1 MHMEDHKAISRIK
14 QGDLDGLEV
23 LVDRYQVKAVH
34 ASYLV
39 LFDRSLAEDVVQ
51 MAFVKVAE
59 RIHQFDDARPFAP
72 WFFRIVVNDSIKLA
86 EREQRSMSLDEK
98 LDGSTAQ
105 LADWLIDPSPNPEQ
119 LLEQDE
125 VRQTVLEAIKS
136 LPPGQ
141 RAAIVMRYFLDMK
154 MVDMSMNLG
163 RPLSTIKWWL
173 RDGRRRLRNLMDL
186 PEVDRS

>member
-1 MHMEDHKAISRIK
+1 MEDHKAISRIK
-14 QGDLDGLEV
+14 QGDLDGLEI
-23 LVDRYQVKAVH
+23 LVERYQSQAVH
-34 ASYLV
+34 ASYLI
-39 LFDRSLAEDVVQ
+39 LFDRSLAEDIVQ

-59 RIHQFDDARPFAP
+59 RIQQFNDGQLFAP
-72 WFFRIVVNDSIKLA
+72 WFFRIVINDSLKLA
-86 EREQRSMSLDEK
+86 EKEQRSISLDE
-98 LDGSTAQ
+98 LDQPAAH
-105 LADWLIDPSPNPEQ
+105 LAKRLTDPAPNPEQ
-119 LLEQDE
+119 LVEQQDT
-125 VRQTVLEAIKS
+125 RQIILKAINS

-141 RAAIVMRYFLDMK
+141 RATIVMRYFLDMK

>member
-1 MHMEDHKAISRIK
+1 MEDSNAISRIK
-14 QGDLDGLEV
+14 QGDLSGLEV

-39 LFDRSLAEDVVQ
+39 LFDRSRAEDVVQ
-51 MAFVKVAE
+51 MAFIKVAE

-72 WFFRIVVNDSIKLA
+72 WFLRIVVNDSIKLA
-86 EREQRSMSLDEK
+86 ESEQRSMSLDEE

-141 RAAIVMRYFLDMK
+141 RAAIVMRYFLE
-154 MVDMSMNLG
+154 MSMSETSSSLG

-173 RDGRRRLRNLMDL
+173 RNGRTRLRKLMES
-186 PEVDRS
+186 PQGE